1 MRTPQIM
8 KIDSPMLTL
17 PGAPRPPLLQTR
29 LFDMDQSAD
38 ARKLLQPVRLR
49 LRQERLKLSHNR
61 PAVKLHDLLLLVVP
75 PPLEL
80 VAVEQRRWA
89 QQ

>member
-1 MRTPQIM
+1 M

-17 PGAPRPPLLQTR
+17 PGAPRPPLLQTSS
-29 LFDMDQSAD
+29 FDMDHGVD
-38 ARKLLQPVRLR
+38 ARRLAAARAAEAEVR
-49 LRQERLKLSHNR
+49 EEKARLKG
-61 PAVKLHDLLLLVVP
+61 PGEKLHDLLLLVVP